1 MADEVDEDPIEED
14 PQPDEQDFTPPHGD
28 DLRSEETFGRTDR
41 YTNVDDDEAGRRQRG
56 PRTHADNAD
65 D

>member
-1 MADEVDEDPIEED
+1 MADEVKDDPIREA
-14 PQPDEQDFTPPHGD
+14 PQSDEQDLTPPHGD